1 MVRHVD
7 SEAAGRRASR
17 CVLATIVAPLALG
30 SAAIRADP
38 SDATSGAAPQIL
50 TASCAGPREASV
62 SAPGGDRFSQS
73 FHPRVSGAL
82 TAVDLDVTKPP
93 GSSGDWIVEIHL
105 AVRIPVGNFEQHAV
119 ASTTIPD
126 SSVPT
131 GPSTITATFAN
142 PTVVFSGV
150 SPRQE
155 YELIVTR
162 AGSDGLTVGYR
173 DGNDCPGVLSRSV
186 SGSTAFSP
194 LLGGGADL
202 VFTAYVVDVAA
213 PVTRIA
219 HGPRKRTT
227 RHRARFKL
235 RASEPVSGFH
245 CRLDDDRM
253 QPCGPTERVRVSRGR
268 HVLRARAIDLAGNAD
283 PTPAR
288 LRWRV
293 TG

>member
-1 MVRHVD
+1 
-7 SEAAGRRASR
+7 
-17 CVLATIVAPLALG
+17 VLATIVATLALG
-30 SAAIRADP
+30 SAAIRADAREAP
-38 SDATSGAAPQIL
+38 SGANPRIL
-50 TASCAGPREASV
+50 AASCAGPREASV
-62 SAPGGDRFSQS
+62 SATGGDRFSQS

-126 SSVPT
+126 SVVPT
-131 GPSTITATFAN
+131 GASTITARFAN

-155 YELIVTR
+155 YELVVTR
-162 AGSDGLTVGYR
+162 AGSAGLTVGYR

-186 SGSTAFSP
+186 PESTAFSP

-202 VFTAYVVDVAA
+202 VFAAYVVDVSP
-213 PVTRIA
+213 PVTRIVR
-219 HGPRKRTT
+219 GPRKRTA
-227 RHRARFKL
+227 RRRARFKL

-245 CRLDDDRM
+245 CRLDKNRL
-253 QPCGPTERVRVSRGR
+253 QPCGPTERVHVSRGR
-268 HVLRARAIDLAGNAD
+268 HVLRARAIDVAGNAD

-293 TG
+293 TD